1 MRMAFLVNRVETE
14 IDEYATTRLA
24 KAAALMGHEVWYIGL
39 GDVKIGE
46 PDGEIGAHA
55 RPGIARDDD
64 TLTAFVDRMKES
76 SAERIRLDKLD
87 AVFLRND
94 SIEDLQDRPW
104 ASSLGAVFGQLLV
117 AHGVT
122 VVNDPTVLL
131 RAAAKVYLDEFPA
144 EIRPRSLVTRNEEDV
159 RNFISSVGRS
169 IIKPLYG
176 AKGRNVFM
184 VDGEDEPNL
193 NQIMEAVLEDGYI
206 YAQGYVDGA
215 EEGDMRI
222 FLLDGELIEVDGHI
236 SAFRRV
242 PDGNDPRANISTGG
256 RMQPGDITENMRAV
270 VEAMRDKLVQD
281 GMFFVGI
288 DVIGDKVVEI
298 NAESPGGL
306 QAIERLYEVDICP
319 VVIDALERR
328 TRMAR
333 ARPSFDTPTTTA
345 PGFSPQRAGQQ
356 ERVGHFAWT
365 PLFQHQHDGSPSS
378 PTGRSPS
385 VAVSTNSGR

>member
-1 MRMAFLVNRVETE
+1 MRMAFVVNRVETE

-39 GDVKIGE
+39 DDLRIGE

-55 RPGIARDDD
+55 RPGTAREDD
-64 TLTAFVDRMKES
+64 TLTEFVDHVKES

-131 RAAAKVYLDEFPA
+131 RAGTKVYLDEFPA
-144 EIRPRSLVTRNEEDV
+144 EIRPRSLMTRNEEDV
-159 RNFISSVGRS
+159 RTFISSVGRS
-169 IIKPLYG
+169 IIKPLHG

-193 NQIMEAVLEDGYI
+193 NQMMEAVQEDGYV

-222 FLLDGELIEVDGHI
+222 FLLDGELIEVDGHVA
-236 SAFRRV
+236 AFRRV
-242 PDGNDPRANISTGG
+242 PEGNDPRANISTGG
-256 RMQPGDITENMRAV
+256 RMQPGEITEEVRAM

-288 DVIGDKVVEI
+288 DVIGDKVIEI

-328 TRMAR
+328 TRNG
-333 ARPSFDTPTTTA
+333 PGTPTA
-345 PGFSPQRAGQQ
+345 NG
-356 ERVGHFAWT
+356 
-365 PLFQHQHDGSPSS
+365 
-378 PTGRSPS
+378 
-385 VAVSTNSGR
+385 

>member
-1 MRMAFLVNRVETE
+1 VRIAFLVNRVETE

-24 KAAALMGHEVWYIGL
+24 KAAARMGHEVWYVGL

-55 RPGIARDDD
+55 HPGMARGDD

-104 ASSLGAVFGQLLV
+104 ASSLGSVFGELLV

-122 VVNDPTVLL
+122 VVNDPTVLV
-131 RAAAKVYLDEFPA
+131 RAATKVYLDEFPA
-144 EIRPRSLVTRNEEDV
+144 EIRPRSLMTRNADDV

-169 IIKPLYG
+169 IIKPLCG

-222 FLLDGELIEVDGHI
+222 FLLDGELIEVDGHV

-242 PDGNDPRANISTGG
+242 PQGNDPRANISTGG
-256 RMQPGDITENMRAV
+256 RMQPGEITEDQRAM

-306 QAIERLYEVDICP
+306 QAIERLYEVDISP

-328 TRMAR
+328 TRNGTG
-333 ARPSFDTPTTTA
+333 TPTA
-345 PGFSPQRAGQQ
+345 NG
-356 ERVGHFAWT
+356 
-365 PLFQHQHDGSPSS
+365 
-378 PTGRSPS
+378 
-385 VAVSTNSGR
+385 

>member
-14 IDEYATTRLA
+14 VDEYATTRLA
-24 KAAALMGHEVWYIGL
+24 KAAALMGHEVWYVGL
-39 GDVKIGE
+39 GDLRIGE

-55 RPGIARDDD
+55 RPGIVRDDD
-64 TLTAFVDRMKES
+64 TLTAFVDRMKET
-76 SAERIRLDKLD
+76 SAEPIRLDKLD

-104 ASSLGAVFGQLLV
+104 ASSLGAVFGELLV

-122 VVNDPTVLL
+122 VVNDPTVLV
-131 RAAAKVYLDEFPA
+131 RAATKVYLDEFPA
-144 EIRPRSLVTRNEEDV
+144 EIRPRSLLTRNEEDV
-159 RNFISSVGRS
+159 RNFISSEGRS
-169 IIKPLYG
+169 IIKPLCG

-184 VDGEDEPNL
+184 VDGVDEPNL
-193 NQIMEAVLEDGYI
+193 NQMMEAVLEDGYI

-222 FLLDGELIEVDGHI
+222 FLLDGELIEVDGHV

-242 PDGNDPRANISTGG
+242 PEGNDPRANISTGG
-256 RMQPGDITENMRAV
+256 RMRPEDITEKTRAM

-298 NAESPGGL
+298 NTESPGGL
-306 QAIERLYEVDICP
+306 QAIERLYEVDISP

-328 TRMAR
+328 TQ
-333 ARPSFDTPTTTA
+333 T
-345 PGFSPQRAGQQ
+345 
-356 ERVGHFAWT
+356 
-365 PLFQHQHDGSPSS
+365 
-378 PTGRSPS
+378 
-385 VAVSTNSGR
+385 

>member
-14 IDEYATTRLA
+14 VDEYATTRLA
-24 KAAALMGHEVWYIGL
+24 KAAALMGHEVWYVGL
-39 GDVKIGE
+39 GDVRIGE

-76 SAERIRLDKLD
+76 AAERIRLDKLD

-131 RAAAKVYLDEFPA
+131 RAAAKTYLDDFPA
-144 EIRPRSLVTRNEEDV
+144 EIRPRSLLTRNQEDV

-184 VDGEDEPNL
+184 VDAEDEPNL
-193 NQIMEAVLEDGYI
+193 NQMMEAVLEDGYI

-222 FLLDGELIEVDGHI
+222 FLLDGELIEVDGHV

-242 PDGNDPRANISTGG
+242 PEGNDPRANISTGG
-256 RMQPGDITENMRAV
+256 RMRPGDITEKKRAV

-288 DVIGDKVVEI
+288 DLIGDKVVEI

-319 VVIDALERR
+319 IVIDALERR
-328 TRMAR
+328 TQ
-333 ARPSFDTPTTTA
+333 T
-345 PGFSPQRAGQQ
+345 
-356 ERVGHFAWT
+356 
-365 PLFQHQHDGSPSS
+365 
-378 PTGRSPS
+378 
-385 VAVSTNSGR
+385 

>member
-14 IDEYATTRLA
+14 VDEYATTRLA
-24 KAAALMGHEVWYIGL
+24 KAAALMGHEVWYVGL
-39 GDVKIGE
+39 GDVRIGE

-76 SAERIRLDKLD
+76 AAERIRLDKLD

-131 RAAAKVYLDEFPA
+131 RAAAKTYLDDFPA
-144 EIRPRSLVTRNEEDV
+144 EIRPRSLVTRNQEDV

-184 VDGEDEPNL
+184 VDAEDEPNL

-222 FLLDGELIEVDGHI
+222 FLLDGELIEVDGHV

-242 PDGNDPRANISTGG
+242 PEGNDPRANISTGG
-256 RMQPGDITENMRAV
+256 RMRPGDITEKKRAV

-288 DVIGDKVVEI
+288 DLIGDKVVEI

-319 VVIDALERR
+319 IVIDALERR
-328 TRMAR
+328 TQ
-333 ARPSFDTPTTTA
+333 T
-345 PGFSPQRAGQQ
+345 
-356 ERVGHFAWT
+356 
-365 PLFQHQHDGSPSS
+365 
-378 PTGRSPS
+378 
-385 VAVSTNSGR
+385 

>member
-1 MRMAFLVNRVETE
+1 MKIAFLVNSAQTE

-24 KAAALMGHEVWYIGL
+24 KAAALIGHEVLYVGL
-39 GDVKIGE
+39 GDLRIGE

-55 RPGIARDDD
+55 RPGIAYEGD

-76 SAERIRLDKLD
+76 TAERIRLDKLD

-94 SIEDLQDRPW
+94 SIEDLKDRPW
-104 ASSLGAVFGQLLV
+104 ASSLGSVFGQLLF

-131 RAAAKVYLDEFPA
+131 RAGMKVYLDEFPA
-144 EIRPRSLVTRNEEDV
+144 DIRPRSLVSRSEDDI
-159 RNFISSVGRS
+159 RDFISSVGRS
-169 IIKPLYG
+169 IVKPLCG
-176 AKGRNVFM
+176 AKGRNVFK
-184 VDGEDEPNL
+184 VDGDDEPNL
-193 NQIMEAVLEDGYI
+193 NQIMEAVRQDGYM

-215 EEGDMRI
+215 EDGDTRI

-256 RMQPGDITENMRAV
+256 RMRPADITESTRTMI
-270 VEAMRDKLVQD
+270 EAMHDKLVAD

-328 TRMAR
+328 TRNGSA
-333 ARPSFDTPTTTA
+333 AHTA
-345 PGFSPQRAGQQ
+345 GG
-356 ERVGHFAWT
+356 
-365 PLFQHQHDGSPSS
+365 
-378 PTGRSPS
+378 
-385 VAVSTNSGR
+385 